1 MSLWKFG
8 SEKNDAQNSSTI
20 GAKNKAGGQPNP
32 GLPSSSLRISKTLT
46 GGLNVDGKKNKR
58 NVIVTEK
65 GWVRREHRIMNGG
78 GASSV
83 TRQID
88 EVLVAAGKKATVP
101 GPDATPYTGGM
112 GFPNI
117 AEVFIANTTS
127 SDMPVITAGYGGGGS
142 PHQLVVVFNEP
153 VKHAGNAGSLKLT
166 FANTAGGNNGL
177 IASAVAGSSNT
188 SIKGANNQVV
198 FTFTPTAGD
207 AGVYK
212 IPTGASAI
220 INATSLAANLVS
232 LNTGFRAANDS
243 ISSAVSNTVSTT
255 GTFEII
261 PYSGS

>member
-65 GWVRREHRIMNGG
+65 GWVRREHRVMNGG
-78 GASSV
+78 GAGSV

-198 FTFTPTAGD
+198 FSFTPTAGD

>member
-8 SEKNDAQNSSTI
+8 SEKNDAQNSSTA

-65 GWVRREHRIMNGG
+65 GWVRREHRVMNGG
-78 GASSV
+78 GAGSV

-88 EVLVAAGKKATVP
+88 EVLVAAGNKATVP

-117 AEVFIANTTS
+117 AEVFIANTIS